1 MLRSSLTGYVDI
13 AQIAIYLFW
22 GFFAGLIY
30 YLRREDHREGFPAVS
45 SIPGKTDLVV
55 EASSFMIPPPKTFR
69 LFHGGTVQAPPGR
82 PPRMPEGC
90 VPAAGFPGAPLQPT
104 GNPLLDGIG
113 PASWAYRM
121 DEPDLTIDGLNKF
134 KPLRI
139 TMEYR
144 MDPHSVQPQGMRVV
158 ASDGIEVGTV
168 VDVWIDEIAHEVVFL
183 EIELD
188 GISSSLRTPLSS
200 EPEMLPRVLLPAP
213 MLRYRARRRQVSVR
227 ALLAE
232 QFLDIPRTR
241 HPDMITRLEE
251 ERILAY
257 YGGGYLYGT
266 PNRLGPLL

>member
-1 MLRSSLTGYVDI
+1 MLRSSLTNSVDI
-13 AQIAIYLFW
+13 AQITLYVFW

-45 SIPGKTDLVV
+45 SVPGQTDLVV
-55 EASSFMIPPPKTFR
+55 EASSFMIPPPKIFR
-69 LFHGGTVQAPPGR
+69 LFTGGTVLAPPGM
-82 PPRMPEGC
+82 PPRMPEGA
-90 VPAAGFPGAPLQPT
+90 VPAAQFPGAPLEPT

-121 DEPDLTIDGLNKF
+121 DVPDLTIDGLNKF
-134 KPLRI
+134 KPLRLAL
-139 TMEYR
+139 EYR
-144 MDPHSVQPQGMRVV
+144 LDPHMFHPQGMRVV

-188 GISSSLRTPLSS
+188 GISASLRAPLST
-200 EPEMLPRVLLPAP
+200 EAETLQRVLLPSP
-213 MLRYRARRRQVSVR
+213 MLRYRPRQRQVSVR
-227 ALLAE
+227 ALMAE

-266 PNRLGPLL
+266 ANRLGPLL